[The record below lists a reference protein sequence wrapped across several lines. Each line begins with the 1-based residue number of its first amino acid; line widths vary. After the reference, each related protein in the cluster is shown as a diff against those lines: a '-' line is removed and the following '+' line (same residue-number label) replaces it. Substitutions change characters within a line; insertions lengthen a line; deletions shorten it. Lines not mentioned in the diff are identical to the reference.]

1 MKTVFD
7 NAFLDVVKLGEPSL
21 IMHFHGRCHYM
32 NYPWIWIIM
41 GGYYTPTVLEKG
53 FFKDNATAS
62 KNR

>member
-1 MKTVFD
+1 
-7 NAFLDVVKLGEPSL
+7 
-21 IMHFHGRCHYM
+21 
-32 NYPWIWIIM
+32 M